1 MRELIFLKD
10 IKIMVEIFFLVSII
24 YKSVV
29 VPMIFS
35 EIASILGLLAA
46 IVWYKYG
53 GLIGYAGFGALML
66 GSLYVIWESWLKY
79 DSYLRALTT
88 LEDIVDKG
96 DYTMLTSSNS
106 MVRLIRSTVKVAND
120 ILSNRFV
127 KCTIFVIIT
136 ALPSIITNLWYRGRI
151 L

>member
-1 MRELIFLKD
+1 
-10 IKIMVEIFFLVSII
+10 MVEIFFLVSII

-66 GSLYVIWESWLKY
+66 ASLYVIWESWLKY

-96 DYTMLTSSNS
+96 DYTMLTSSNN

>member
-1 MRELIFLKD
+1 
-10 IKIMVEIFFLVSII
+10 MVEIFFLVSII

-35 EIASILGLLAA
+35 EISSILGLLAA

-53 GLIGYAGFGALML
+53 GLIGYVGFGALML
-66 GSLYVIWESWLKY
+66 ASLYVIWESWLKY
-79 DSYLRALTT
+79 DSYLCARTT
-88 LEDIVDKG
+88 LDDIVDKG

-106 MVRLIRSTVKVAND
+106 MTRLIRSTVKITSD
-120 ILSNRFV
+120 IRSNRFV
-127 KCTIFVIIT
+127 KCTIFVIMT
-136 ALPSIITNLWYRGRI
+136 ALPSIITNLWYRGI

>member
-1 MRELIFLKD
+1 
-10 IKIMVEIFFLVSII
+10 MVEIFFLVSII

-96 DYTMLTSSNS
+96 NYTMLTSSNS

-120 ILSNRFV
+120 ILSNRIV

-136 ALPSIITNLWYRGRI
+136 ALPSIITNLWYRSRI

>member
-1 MRELIFLKD
+1 
-10 IKIMVEIFFLVSII
+10 MVEIFFLVSII

-96 DYTMLTSSNS
+96 NYTMLTSSNS
-106 MVRLIRSTVKVAND
+106 L
-120 ILSNRFV
+120 L
-127 KCTIFVIIT
+127 
-136 ALPSIITNLWYRGRI
+136 
-151 L
+151 